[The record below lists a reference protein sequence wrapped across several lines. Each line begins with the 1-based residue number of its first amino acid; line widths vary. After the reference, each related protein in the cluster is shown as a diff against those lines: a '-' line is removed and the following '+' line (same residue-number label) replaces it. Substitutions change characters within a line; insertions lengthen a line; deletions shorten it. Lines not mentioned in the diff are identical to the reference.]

1 MCQDK
6 LLKYKNNI
14 KIALFLFV
22 TQLHTSSIKMMD
34 YNIPVTFVKKRMKN
48 KTLEKRFKQ
57 LDAHYCRAI

>member
-48 KTLEKRFKQ
+48 KTLEKSSNN
-57 LDAHYCRAI
+57 